1 MSTGLRFTLEVDGL
15 PPDAFAVVSFHL
27 NQSLSSL
34 FSLDL
39 SLVSQQF
46 LSLAFAQ
53 VLDKMAYLTIWQGD
67 EVQRRVKGV
76 VTWFE
81 LGENDKNQMLYSM
94 KVHPPLWRAG
104 LRQNFRIF
112 QNEDIKSILGT
123 MLQENGVTEWS
134 PLFSEPHPS
143 REFCVQYG
151 ETDYDFLCRMAAE
164 EGIFFYEEHAYKSTD
179 QSLVLCDTVRHLPE
193 SFEIPWNPNTRT
205 EVSTLCI
212 SQFRYSAQI
221 RPSSVVTKD
230 YTFKRPGW
238 AGRFEQEGQHQDYH
252 LFYEYDAA
260 DRIIRW
266 SDNDQTWSRFTYD
279 EQGRCVNVT
288 GAEGY
293 YNATLDYGDG
303 CTTVTDGKGTHRYY
317 YDPDGNILREEA
329 PDGSTTTYEW
339 DEFHHLLARHSP
351 AGRVEKFEY
360 NAALGQLS
368 RYTAADG
375 AEWLYRYDERGLL
388 SNITDPAGQTW
399 TQQCDERGL
408 PVSLVSPQGEET
420 RLAYTAQGLLSGIF
434 RQDERRLG
442 IEYDHHNR
450 PETLTDVMGREHH
463 TEYSGHDLP
472 VKMRGPGGQSVRL
485 QWQQHHKLSGIERA
499 GTGAEGFRYDRHGN
513 LLAYTDGNGVVWTM
527 EYGPFD
533 LPVARTDGEGHRWQY
548 RYDKDTLQLT
558 EVINPQGES
567 YRYIL
572 DNCGRVTEERDW
584 GGVVW
589 RYRYD
594 ADGLCTARVNGLEE
608 TILYSRD
615 AAGRLAE
622 VITPEGKTQYAY
634 DKSGRLTGIFSPD
647 GISQRTGYDERGRV
661 NVTTQGRRAIEYH
674 HPDEHTVIRCILPPE
689 DERDRHPDESLLKT
703 TYRYNAA
710 GELTEIILPGD
721 ETLTFSRDEA
731 GREVLRHSNRGFA
744 CEQGWN
750 AAGQPVSQRAGFFPA
765 EATWGGLVPSLVRE
779 YRYDSAGNVSGVTS
793 REDYGR
799 ETRREYRLDRNGQ
812 VTAVTASGTG
822 LGYGEGDESY
832 GYDSCGYLKAQSAGR
847 HRISEETD
855 QYAGGHRLKQAGN
868 TQYDYDAAGRMVSRT
883 KHRDGY
889 RPETERFR
897 WDSLD
902 QLTGYCSAQG
912 EQWEYRYDA
921 SGRRTEKR
929 CDRKKIRF
937 TYLWDGDS
945 IAEIREY
952 RDDKL
957 YSVRHL
963 VFNGFELISQ
973 QFSRVRQP
981 HPSVAPLWVTRT
993 NHAVSDLTGRPLM
1006 LFNSEGK
1013 TVWRPGQT
1021 SLWGLALSLPADTGY
1036 PDPRGELDPEA
1047 DPGLLY
1053 AGQWQDAESGLC
1065 YNRFRYYEPETGM
1078 YLVSDPLGLLGGEQ
1092 TYRYVPNPCGW
1103 VDPLGLAASSKI
1115 SSLMDYIGDGRR
1127 VSGHTGF
1134 LDGVRL
1140 SRSQI
1145 NNIAKEM
1152 EKLGIKVI
1160 RKADKYLPPNA
1171 RAAFDYGLRNI
1182 YLRKNATL
1190 YEVYHEVIH
1199 AKQFAKIGREA
1210 YEALGR
1216 LSREEHVLNEILKS
1230 KNLFNEAKIAHAIK
1244 YVEGLR
1250 EKFMMGL
1257 TN

>member
-1 MSTGLRFTLEVDGL
+1 
-15 PPDAFAVVSFHL
+15 
-27 NQSLSSL
+27 
-34 FSLDL
+34 
-39 SLVSQQF
+39 
-46 LSLAFAQ
+46 
-53 VLDKMAYLTIWQGD
+53 
-67 EVQRRVKGV
+67 
-76 VTWFE
+76 
-81 LGENDKNQMLYSM
+81 
-94 KVHPPLWRAG
+94 
-104 LRQNFRIF
+104 
-112 QNEDIKSILGT
+112 
-123 MLQENGVTEWS
+123 
-134 PLFSEPHPS
+134 
-143 REFCVQYG
+143 
-151 ETDYDFLCRMAAE
+151 
-164 EGIFFYEEHAYKSTD
+164 
-179 QSLVLCDTVRHLPE
+179 
-193 SFEIPWNPNTRT
+193 
-205 EVSTLCI
+205 
-212 SQFRYSAQI
+212 
-221 RPSSVVTKD
+221 
-230 YTFKRPGW
+230 
-238 AGRFEQEGQHQDYH
+238 
-252 LFYEYDAA
+252 
-260 DRIIRW
+260 RW

-647 GISQRTGYDERGRV
+647 GTSQRTGYDERGRV

-674 HPDEHTVIRCILPPE
+674 YPDEHTVIRCILPPE

-750 AAGQPVSQRAGFFPA
+750 AAGQPVSQRAGFFPE
-765 EATWGGLVPSLVRE
+765 EATWGGLVPSLARE
-779 YRYDSAGNVSGVTS
+779 YRYDSAGNVSAVTS

-883 KHRDGY
+883 RHRDGY

-897 WDSLD
+897 WDSRD

-912 EQWEYRYDA
+912 EQWEYRHDA

-973 QFSRVRQP
+973 QFSRVRQA
-981 HPSVAPLWVTRT
+981 HPSVAPQWVTRT

-1047 DPGLLY
+1047 APGLLY
-1053 AGQWQDAESGLC
+1053 AGQWQDTESGLC

-1092 TYRYVPNPCGW
+1092 TYRYVPNPLGYI
-1103 VDPLGLAASSKI
+1103 DPLGLAKTSVPAEKI
-1115 SSLMDYIGDGRR
+1115 SLSDKARDLFRQGKVREALDVHYEDLVRR
-1127 VSGHTGF
+1127 
-1134 LDGVRL
+1134 
-1140 SRSQI
+1140 
-1145 NNIAKEM
+1145 
-1152 EKLGIKVI
+1152 KLGGISQEIAGREYDVVTDKIIAQVKRTYSSIDNPKNFLSKSTRTQIKKTIELAEEQGKEAQFWFKYGVSPKVREYIESKGGKVI
-1160 RKADKYLPPNA
+1160 
-1171 RAAFDYGLRNI
+1171 
-1182 YLRKNATL
+1182 
-1190 YEVYHEVIH
+1190 
-1199 AKQFAKIGREA
+1199 
-1210 YEALGR
+1210 LG
-1216 LSREEHVLNEILKS
+1216 
-1230 KNLFNEAKIAHAIK
+1230 
-1244 YVEGLR
+1244 
-1250 EKFMMGL
+1250 MG
-1257 TN
+1257 N